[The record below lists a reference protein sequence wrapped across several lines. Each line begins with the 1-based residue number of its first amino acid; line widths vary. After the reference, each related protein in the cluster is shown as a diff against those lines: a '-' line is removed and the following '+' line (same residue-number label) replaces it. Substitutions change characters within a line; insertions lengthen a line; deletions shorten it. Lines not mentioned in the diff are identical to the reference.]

1 MPSLTH
7 SYEITGGEPVS
18 GRIRVLGAKNFATK
32 AMVASALSAEP
43 CTLTNVPD
51 IGDTA
56 LTLEM
61 LRAVGVRT
69 SCPDPGVLRLDA
81 GSLAGSTVPVPDSGS
96 NRIPILL
103 LGVLLHRTG
112 EAHVPFVA
120 GCKIGARPVDFH
132 LKAAELFGA
141 RVTSDDSG
149 YHAAAPNR
157 LKACHYTLPYPSV
170 GATESCLLLGVLAE
184 GTSVISNVATEPEI
198 TALITML
205 NAMGARIAVQPNRQL
220 VIEGVDALNGTRFPV
235 LGDRI
240 EAVSWA
246 CLAAATHGLIT
257 VDGVDPATLS
267 NFFAFFTKVGGGV
280 RIENDTTI
288 SFYRRHPLCATVL
301 ETDVYPGFATD
312 WQQPFAVLLTQARGV
327 SVLHETV
334 YERRFGYLRDL
345 ERLGARVQ
353 VETACL
359 GSCICRFRGHDF
371 PHSALILGPTPLT
384 SNGACI
390 EVPDL
395 RAGLA
400 YLIAAAMAEGTT
412 RLTRAERIDRGY
424 GSLTA
429 RCAGLDLRIA
439 RAD

>member
-1 MPSLTH
+1 MSPSYL
-7 SYEITGGEPVS
+7 ITGGEPVS

-32 AMVASALSAEP
+32 AMVATGLAAEP

-56 LTLEM
+56 LTLQM
-61 LRAVGVRT
+61 LQAVGIKAE
-69 SCPDPGVLRLDA
+69 SPFPGALQLDA
-81 GSLAGSTVPVPDSGS
+81 TSLNSSTVPIPDSGS

-103 LGVLLHRTG
+103 LSVLLHRTG

-120 GCKIGARPVDFH
+120 GCKIGPRPVDFH

-141 RVTSDDSG
+141 RITIDDSG
-149 YHAAAPNR
+149 YHAEAPNR

-170 GATESCLLLGVLAE
+170 GATESCLLLGSLAE

-220 VIEGVDALNGTRFPV
+220 VIEGVDALSGTRFPV

-240 EAVSWA
+240 EAASWA
-246 CLAAATHGLIT
+246 CLAAATDGSIT
-257 VDGVDPATLS
+257 VGGVDPATLS

-280 RIENDTTI
+280 RIEDDTTI
-288 SFYRRHPLCATVL
+288 SFFRRRPLSATVL

-359 GSCICRFRGHDF
+359 GSCVCRFRGHDY

-384 SNGACI
+384 SNGAEI

-412 RLTRAERIDRGY
+412 RLTHAERIDRGY
-424 GSLTA
+424 GRLTN
-429 RCAGLDLRIA
+429 RCSGLNLRI
-439 RAD
+439 RRDT